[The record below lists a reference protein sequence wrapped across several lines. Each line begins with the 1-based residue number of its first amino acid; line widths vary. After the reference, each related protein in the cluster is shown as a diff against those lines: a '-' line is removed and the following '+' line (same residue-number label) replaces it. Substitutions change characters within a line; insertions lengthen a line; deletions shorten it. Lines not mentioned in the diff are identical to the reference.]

1 NHDLFNHLRQNAIKA
16 SKILNWQIESER
28 LVELYKF

>member
-1 NHDLFNHLRQNAIKA
+1 NAIKA